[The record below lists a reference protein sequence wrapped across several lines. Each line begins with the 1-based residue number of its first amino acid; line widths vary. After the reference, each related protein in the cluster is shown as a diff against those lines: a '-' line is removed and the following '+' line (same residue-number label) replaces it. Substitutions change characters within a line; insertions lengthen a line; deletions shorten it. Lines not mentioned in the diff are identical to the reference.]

1 LVFNSPAAVA
11 LGERVVRLGRREA
24 RVVSTTLRATFVME
38 DELIFQI
45 FIPFSGMSLSRVYL

>member
-1 LVFNSPAAVA
+1 VFNSPAAVA

-45 FIPFSGMSLSRVYL
+45 FIPFSGMSLS